1 MNGPATFC
9 DELWRPHASNSR
21 QGRMTSSWIPFL
33 VGGGAAIIAAFVPIA
48 RARSG
53 RRQRR
58 SGDGEAGTDF
68 GATSDPGGGH
78 LGSLSNSHSSSH
90 GAASAMSLDSSGS
103 PVDSGGWDSGGSDGG
118 GGDGGGVSSD

>member
-1 MNGPATFC
+1 MTF
-9 DELWRPHASNSR
+9 
-21 QGRMTSSWIPFL
+21 SWIPFL
-33 VGGGAAIIAAFVPIA
+33 VGGGAAIMAAFVPIA
-48 RARSG
+48 RARSSA

-68 GATSDPGGGH
+68 GATSDPGGRH

-90 GAASAMSLDSSGS
+90 VGPSAMSLDSSGN

-118 GGDGGGVSSD
+118 GGDGGGGSSD